1 MSEWKAALEKA
12 VTSGEVLASSKENIE
27 LYLAGVSGE
36 VAEASITELVAGE
49 EWAELNDRF
58 YKSLEFG
65 TGGLRGRTIGRIV
78 TAAEQ
83 GAGGPLERPE
93 HPCAGTATMNYHNMG
108 RAIQGFIKYLK
119 GQQAEGRPSF
129 VIGHDTRHFSRDYA
143 EYCAQVCAEFG
154 CDAYLF
160 EGPRATPQISFA
172 IRELR
177 ASAGVI
183 LTASHNPPH
192 DNGFKAYLNDG
203 GQIVEPAASGIIAEV
218 NALTTAEYEPLP
230 AAEQGKVTVLGADA
244 DEVYMKATRNLLLK
258 PELLEGSTAK
268 PAKVVYTSIH
278 GTGGHIVI
286 PLLKDLG
293 FEVLTVPEQE
303 IGDGRFPTVASPNP
317 ENAEALQMAM
327 DLAIKEGADAVI
339 GTDPDCDR
347 MGVAVRNASGEM
359 ELLTGNQIG
368 SLMAWYRIKTMF
380 EKGWLTETNRG
391 RGVLI
396 KTYVTSTLQDTIAHQ
411 NGISVVNTLTGF
423 KWIAAKLLKY
433 EQALP
438 TDKVSDYRNLSAEE
452 SRKLRLEYSKFFV
465 FGGEES
471 YGYLGD
477 DFVRDKDGNGA
488 VVMFAELVAYATSKG
503 CRVSDL
509 MDDVYREYGFHQEVG
524 ESIYM
529 EGAEGAAKI
538 TRLAQSY
545 SENPPTEVDGSAVA
559 KVRDFTKDA
568 IFDEEGDQIPA
579 QAMLMVDLVD
589 GRVFAVRPSGTEPK
603 IKYYLFGK
611 DQPGGDLAAS
621 KLAVGSSLESMWK
634 WIEADIETRIA

>member
-1 MSEWKAALEKA
+1 M
-12 VTSGEVLASSKENIE
+12 
-27 LYLAGVSGE
+27 
-36 VAEASITELVAGE
+36 
-49 EWAELNDRF
+49 
-58 YKSLEFG
+58 
-65 TGGLRGRTIGRIV
+65 
-78 TAAEQ
+78 
-83 GAGGPLERPE
+83 
-93 HPCAGTATMNYHNMG
+93 
-108 RAIQGFIKYLK
+108 
-119 GQQAEGRPSF
+119 
-129 VIGHDTRHFSRDYA
+129 
-143 EYCAQVCAEFG
+143 
-154 CDAYLF
+154 
-160 EGPRATPQISFA
+160 
-172 IRELR
+172 
-177 ASAGVI
+177 
-183 LTASHNPPH
+183 
-192 DNGFKAYLNDG
+192 
-203 GQIVEPAASGIIAEV
+203 

-286 PLLKDLG
+286 PILKDLG

-327 DLAIKEGADAVI
+327 DLAIQEGADAVI

-524 ESIYM
+524 KSIYM

-579 QAMLMVDLVD
+579 QAMLMVDLAD